1 MDNAHGGPVPLSDI
15 LVADDVITYM
25 DKRGGDFRISTSCSG
40 PILMPV
46 RIRPAKSS
54 DIPIR
59 AGNHVIFISKYQIQW
74 IAEITMSMVPR
85 LLFEDGDY
93 GF

>member
-1 MDNAHGGPVPLSDI
+1 MDNEQGGPSPLSDI
-15 LVADDVITYM
+15 LVTDEVIAYM
-25 DKRGGDFRISTSCSG
+25 DTRGGDFRISTSCSG
-40 PILMPV
+40 PVLMPV

-54 DIPIR
+54 DIPLR
-59 AGNHVIFISKYQIQW
+59 AGDHVIFISRYQIQW
-74 IAEITMSMVPR
+74 ISEINMRMVPR

>member
-1 MDNAHGGPVPLSDI
+1 MDNVQGGPVPLSDI
-15 LVADDVITYM
+15 LVTDDVIAYM

-40 PILMPV
+40 PVLMPV

-54 DIPIR
+54 DIPLR
-59 AGNHVIFISKYQIQW
+59 AGSHVIFISKYQIPW
-74 IAEITMSMVPR
+74 ISEITMSMVPR

>member
-1 MDNAHGGPVPLSDI
+1 MDNAQGGPVPLSDI

-46 RIRPAKSS
+46 RIRSAKSS

-85 LLFEDGDY
+85 FLFEDGDY

>member
-1 MDNAHGGPVPLSDI
+1 MDNEQVGPSPLSDI
-15 LVADDVITYM
+15 LVTDEVIAYI

-40 PILMPV
+40 PVLMPV

-54 DIPIR
+54 DIPLR
-59 AGNHVIFISKYQIQW
+59 AGNPVIFISKYQIQW
-74 IAEITMSMVPR
+74 ISEITMQMVPR

>member
-1 MDNAHGGPVPLSDI
+1 MDNEQGGPSPLSDI
-15 LVADDVITYM
+15 TVTDEVIAYM
-25 DKRGGDFRISTSCSG
+25 DERGGDFRISTSCSG
-40 PILMPV
+40 PIMMPIRV
-46 RIRPAKSS
+46 RPAKSS

-59 AGNHVIFISKYQIQW
+59 AGNHMIFISRYQIQW
-74 IAEITMSMVPR
+74 ISEITMSMVPR

>member
-1 MDNAHGGPVPLSDI
+1 MDNAQGGPVPLSDI
-15 LVADDVITYM
+15 LV
-25 DKRGGDFRISTSCSG
+25 
-40 PILMPV
+40 PV

>member
-1 MDNAHGGPVPLSDI
+1 MDNEQGGPSPLSSIKVTDE
-15 LVADDVITYM
+15 VIAYM
-25 DKRGGDFRISTSCSG
+25 DERGGDFRISTSCSG
-40 PILMPV
+40 PILMPIRV
-46 RIRPAKSS
+46 RPAKSS

-59 AGNHVIFISKYQIQW
+59 AGNHMIFISRYQIQW
-74 IAEITMSMVPR
+74 ISEITMSMVPR

>member
-1 MDNAHGGPVPLSDI
+1 MDNEQGGPSPLSSINVTDE
-15 LVADDVITYM
+15 VIAYM
-25 DKRGGDFRISTSCSG
+25 DERGGDFRISTSCSG
-40 PILMPV
+40 PILMPIRV
-46 RIRPAKSS
+46 RPAKSS

-59 AGNHVIFISKYQIQW
+59 AGNHMIFISRYQIQW
-74 IAEITMSMVPR
+74 ISEITMSMVPR

>member
-1 MDNAHGGPVPLSDI
+1 MDNEQGGPTPLSDI
-15 LVADDVITYM
+15 TVTDEVIAYM

-40 PILMPV
+40 PVLMPV

-59 AGNHVIFISKYQIQW
+59 AGNHVIFISRYQIQW
-74 IAEITMSMVPR
+74 ISEITMRMVPR

>member
-1 MDNAHGGPVPLSDI
+1 MDNEQGGPSPLSEITVTDE
-15 LVADDVITYM
+15 VIAYM

-46 RIRPAKSS
+46 RVRPAKSS
-54 DIPIR
+54 NIPIK
-59 AGNHVIFISKYQIQW
+59 AKSHIIYISRYQIQW
-74 IAEITMSMVPR
+74 ISEISMSMVPR
-85 LLFEDGDY
+85 LLFEDSDY

>member
-1 MDNAHGGPVPLSDI
+1 MDNKQGGPSPLSDI
-15 LVADDVITYM
+15 LVTDEVIAYM

-40 PILMPV
+40 PVLMPV

-54 DIPIR
+54 DIPLR
-59 AGNHVIFISKYQIQW
+59 AGDHVIFISRYQIQW
-74 IAEITMSMVPR
+74 ISEINMRMVPR

>member
-1 MDNAHGGPVPLSDI
+1 MDNEQGGPSPLSDI
-15 LVADDVITYM
+15 LVTDEVIAYM

-40 PILMPV
+40 PVLMPV

-54 DIPIR
+54 DIPLR
-59 AGNHVIFISKYQIQW
+59 AGDHVIFISKYQIQW
-74 IAEITMSMVPR
+74 ISEINMRMIPR

>member
-1 MDNAHGGPVPLSDI
+1 MDNAQGGPVPLSDI

-40 PILMPV
+40 PTLMPV

-54 DIPIR
+54 DIPLR
-59 AGNHVIFISKYQIQW
+59 AGGHVIFISKYQIQW
-74 IAEITMSMVPR
+74 ISEITMSMVPR

>member
-1 MDNAHGGPVPLSDI
+1 MDNEQGGPSPLSDI
-15 LVADDVITYM
+15 TVTDEVIEYM
-25 DKRGGDFRISTSCSG
+25 DKRGGDFRISTSCNG

-54 DIPIR
+54 DIPLR
-59 AGNHVIFISKYQIQW
+59 SGSHVIFISRYQIQW
-74 IAEITMSMVPR
+74 VTEITMRMVPR

>member
-1 MDNAHGGPVPLSDI
+1 MDNAQGGPVPLSDI
-15 LVADDVITYM
+15 LVADDVIAYM

-40 PILMPV
+40 PVLMPV

-59 AGNHVIFISKYQIQW
+59 AGDHVIFISRYQIQW
-74 IAEITMSMVPR
+74 ISEITMRMVPR

>member
-1 MDNAHGGPVPLSDI
+1 MDNEQGGPTPLSDI
-15 LVADDVITYM
+15 TVTDEVIAYM
-25 DKRGGDFRISTSCSG
+25 DSRGGDFRISTSCSG

-59 AGNHVIFISKYQIQW
+59 AGSHVIFISRYQIQW
-74 IAEITMSMVPR
+74 ISEITMRMVPR

>member
-1 MDNAHGGPVPLSDI
+1 MDNEQGGPSPLSDI
-15 LVADDVITYM
+15 LVTDEVIAYM

-40 PILMPV
+40 PVLMPV

-54 DIPIR
+54 DIPLR
-59 AGNHVIFISKYQIQW
+59 AGDHVIFISKYQIQW
-74 IAEITMSMVPR
+74 ISEINMRMVPR

-93 GF
+93 GY

>member
-1 MDNAHGGPVPLSDI
+1 MDNEQGGPSPLSDI
-15 LVADDVITYM
+15 KVTDEVIAYM
-25 DKRGGDFRISTSCSG
+25 DERGGDFRISTSCSG
-40 PILMPV
+40 PIMMPIRV
-46 RIRPAKSS
+46 RPAKSS

-59 AGNHVIFISKYQIQW
+59 AGNHMIFISRYQIQW
-74 IAEITMSMVPR
+74 ISEITMSMVPR

>member
-1 MDNAHGGPVPLSDI
+1 MDNEQGGPSPLSDI
-15 LVADDVITYM
+15 TVTDEVIAYM

-40 PILMPV
+40 PVLMPV

-59 AGNHVIFISKYQIQW
+59 AGNHVIFVSRYQIQW
-74 IAEITMSMVPR
+74 ISEINMRMVPR

>member
-1 MDNAHGGPVPLSDI
+1 MDNAQGGPVPLSDI

-40 PILMPV
+40 PALMPV

-59 AGNHVIFISKYQIQW
+59 AGNHVIFISRYQIQW
-74 IAEITMSMVPR
+74 ISEITMRLVPR

>member
-1 MDNAHGGPVPLSDI
+1 MDNAQGGPVPLSDI
-15 LVADDVITYM
+15 QVADEVIAYM

-40 PILMPV
+40 PVLMPV

-59 AGNHVIFISKYQIQW
+59 AGDHVIFISRYQIQW
-74 IAEITMSMVPR
+74 ISEITMRMVPR

>member
-1 MDNAHGGPVPLSDI
+1 MDNEQVGPSPLSDI
-15 LVADDVITYM
+15 TVTDEVIAYI

-40 PILMPV
+40 PVLMPV

-59 AGNHVIFISKYQIQW
+59 AGNHVIFVSRYQIQW
-74 IAEITMSMVPR
+74 ISEITMRMVPR

>member
-1 MDNAHGGPVPLSDI
+1 MDNEQGGPTPLSDI
-15 LVADDVITYM
+15 TVTDEVSAYM
-25 DKRGGDFRISTSCSG
+25 DKRCGDFRISTSCSG
-40 PILMPV
+40 PVLMPV

-59 AGNHVIFISKYQIQW
+59 AGNHVIFISRYQIQW
-74 IAEITMSMVPR
+74 ISEITMRMVPR

>member
-1 MDNAHGGPVPLSDI
+1 MDNEQGGPSPLSDI
-15 LVADDVITYM
+15 TVTDEVIAYM

-40 PILMPV
+40 PVLMPIRV
-46 RIRPAKSS
+46 RPAKSS

-59 AGNHVIFISKYQIQW
+59 SGNHVIFVSRYQIQW
-74 IAEITMSMVPR
+74 ISEINMRMVPW
-85 LLFEDGDY
+85 LLFENGDY

>member
-1 MDNAHGGPVPLSDI
+1 MDNEQGGPTPLSDI
-15 LVADDVITYM
+15 TVTDEVIAYM

-40 PILMPV
+40 PVLMPV

-59 AGNHVIFISKYQIQW
+59 AGSHVIFISRYQIQW
-74 IAEITMSMVPR
+74 ISEITMRMVPR

>member
-1 MDNAHGGPVPLSDI
+1 M
-15 LVADDVITYM
+15 
-25 DKRGGDFRISTSCSG
+25 
-40 PILMPV
+40 PIRV
-46 RIRPAKSS
+46 RPAKSS

-59 AGNHVIFISKYQIQW
+59 AGNHMIFISRYQIQW
-74 IAEITMSMVPR
+74 ISEITMSMVPR